1 MGIRFLAVQST
12 APLSAAK
19 LRIATGINALAMTW
33 NSMISPQKEQ
43 FLMSETSKKQNFL
56 QGAALLA
63 IATAIVKVIGAFY
76 KLPLNMA
83 IGAEG
88 YSYFTT
94 AYDIYAVMNLI
105 ATAGLPVAVSRMIS
119 QTSTLNATNRLKKVF
134 QTALTIFSV
143 LGILTT
149 VVMMAGAKV
158 LANVMNQPDAW
169 ISILC
174 LGPCGILI
182 CLISAYRGFFNG
194 QSNMFPTSVSQV
206 IEALG
211 KLLVGLALAFAI
223 VGATGNVSYAA
234 GGAIIGVTIG
244 AALAL
249 LYLMVKFRRAYQ
261 QLPQTQEDTG
271 STKDTA
277 KALLAIAI
285 PITIGSAGLQL
296 LTVIE
301 SGLYMDRLVYLIE
314 TNQYMGHMVQTAGS
328 AQKAAATLKGLF
340 NMTQTIFNM
349 PCAFIIPITVSVLP
363 AVTSYLTVKNH
374 KAVRDTEESAA
385 RITGLLSLPCAVGL
399 AVLARPIMALLGG
412 YEGEQ
417 LELSAQ
423 FMAIQGITVFLY
435 AIIQYTNALL
445 QSHGYENV
453 PVVNMLS
460 SGVIRLVLVYVM
472 VGNPSLG
479 LMGAPLGA
487 FIGYLL
493 IAVLNLTAI
502 RRKVEQKPRLLK
514 NLLRPA
520 LPALVMGVVV
530 FFCYRLLVSMLGI
543 DGSRIILCGAPIAVG
558 ALVYFV
564 CVVLMKSITREDCL
578 LLPKGEKIAKLLR
591 L

>member
-1 MGIRFLAVQST
+1 
-12 APLSAAK
+12 
-19 LRIATGINALAMTW
+19 
-33 NSMISPQKEQ
+33 
-43 FLMSETSKKQNFL
+43 MSETPKKQNFL

-63 IATAIVKVIGAFY
+63 IATAIVKVIGALY

-94 AYDIYAVMNLI
+94 AYDIYAVMLLI
-105 ATAGLPVAVSRMIS
+105 STAGLPVAVSRMIS
-119 QTSTLNATNRLKKVF
+119 QASTLENYTRMRKVF
-134 QTALTIFSV
+134 RTALSIFAVLGVFTSV
-143 LGILTT
+143 LMIF
-149 VVMMAGAKV
+149 GAKP
-158 LANVMNQPDAW
+158 LANLMNQPDAW
-169 ISILC
+169 ISIAC

-182 CLISAYRGFFNG
+182 CLMSAYRGYFNG
-194 QSNMFPTSVSQV
+194 QGNMTPTSVTQV

-211 KLLVGLALAFAI
+211 KLVVGLALAFLLI
-223 VGATGNVSYAA
+223 RTTQNVALAA
-234 GGAIIGVTIG
+234 GGAIIGVTMG
-244 AALAL
+244 SALAL
-249 LYLMVKFRRAYQ
+249 VYMLAKFRRSYKG
-261 QLPQTQEDTG
+261 LPVTPEAPG
-271 STKDTA
+271 STRETVRE
-277 KALLAIAI
+277 LLAIAI

-314 TNQYMGHMVQTAGS
+314 SGQYMSHMVGGTVT
-328 AQKAAATLKGLF
+328 AQKAAAILKGLF

-363 AVTSYLTVKNH
+363 AVTSFLTMGDDKG
-374 KAVRDTEESAA
+374 VRETEESAA

-399 AVLARPIMALLGG
+399 TVLARPIMALLGG

-445 QSHGYENV
+445 QSHGYVNV

-460 SGVIRLVLVYVM
+460 SGVVRLVLVYVM
-472 VGNPSLG
+472 VGNPNIG
-479 LMGAPLGA
+479 LMGAPIGA

-493 IAVLNLTAI
+493 IAVLNLVAI
-502 RRKVEQKPRLLK
+502 QRKVAQKPRLLQ

-520 LPALVMGVVV
+520 MPALVMGVVV
-530 FFCYRLLVSMLGI
+530 FFCYKGLVSVLGL
-543 DGSRIILCGAPIAVG
+543 DGSRVILAGAPIAVG
-558 ALVYFV
+558 VVVYFV